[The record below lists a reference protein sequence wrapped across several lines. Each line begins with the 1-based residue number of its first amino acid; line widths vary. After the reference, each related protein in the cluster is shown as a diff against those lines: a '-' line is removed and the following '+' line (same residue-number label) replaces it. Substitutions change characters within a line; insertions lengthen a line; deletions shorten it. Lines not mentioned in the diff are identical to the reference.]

1 MPERDE
7 HVKSAAAAAALGS
20 AASYLCTPE
29 THGKASEASGPL
41 NAGTGDRTHG
51 QDRPFKEGRG
61 GEKGVIAK
69 EEEKQ

>member
-7 HVKSAAAAAALGS
+7 HVKSAAAAAALGP

-29 THGKASEASGPL
+29 THGKASL
-41 NAGTGDRTHG
+41 NAGMADRTHG
-51 QDRPFKEGRG
+51 QGRPFKEGRG